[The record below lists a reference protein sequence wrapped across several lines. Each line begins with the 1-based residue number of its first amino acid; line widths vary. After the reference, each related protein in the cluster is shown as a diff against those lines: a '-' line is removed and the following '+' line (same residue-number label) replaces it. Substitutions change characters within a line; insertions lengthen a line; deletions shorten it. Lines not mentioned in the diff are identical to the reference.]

1 MKIGIIGAGNI
12 GKAFAKQATQAGYEV
27 IISNSRGPE
36 SLTEFVTATGG
47 NLSAG
52 TIQEAANAEV
62 VFLSLPWLQLEPVAS
77 SIGSWEGKIVIDPSN
92 PFLPGFIPADLG
104 GKTSSEIVEGWV
116 PGAKVVKAFNTLGSA
131 ILAAPP
137 KEAGGSRVLFFSGND
152 AEAKSTVASIIEKMG
167 YAGIDLGSLSEGG
180 KFQQL
185 PGGPLPLHNLIKL

>member
-36 SLTEFVTATGG
+36 SLSEFVTTIGG

-52 TIQEAANAEV
+52 TIQEAADADV

-92 PFLPGFIPADLG
+92 HLSPPTSAERPPAN
-104 GKTSSEIVEGWV
+104 W
-116 PGAKVVKAFNTLGSA
+116 
-131 ILAAPP
+131 
-137 KEAGGSRVLFFSGND
+137 
-152 AEAKSTVASIIEKMG
+152 
-167 YAGIDLGSLSEGG
+167 
-180 KFQQL
+180 
-185 PGGPLPLHNLIKL
+185 